1 MEDPM
6 SMFVRASLV
15 AMMSLTVYSM
25 ANSAYPAD
33 KPKLDGQHQIVSG
46 ERDGKALAEADIK
59 GTTFRFTGD
68 KVVGATKDGTEFLA
82 ADYTLD
88 SDKTPCVIVMKLTAG
103 TDKGKELK
111 GLVERKED
119 TIRIIYAGP
128 GAEAPTEFKTKQ
140 NQAMY
145 TLKVEAK

>member
-1 MEDPM
+1 M
-6 SMFVRASLV
+6 SMFVRAALV

-25 ANSAYPAD
+25 ANSANLAE
-33 KPKLDGQHQIVSG
+33 KPKLDGQHQIIAG

-88 SDKTPCVIVMKLTAG
+88 DAKTPCVIVMKLTAG

-111 GLVERKED
+111 GLVERTGD

-145 TLKVEAK
+145 TLKADAK